1 MGSLLVYVLSALVVV
16 VVVLAIRA
24 KLSGA
29 PKHTSLPPSPP
40 AEPLIG
46 HARLIP
52 RQGQAEFYHEMR
64 KSYGAFCL
72 SSVRGLFRSNLSIRR
87 CDPLQCPGEVDRRP
101 EQRPSRG

>member
-1 MGSLLVYVLSALVVV
+1 MDSLLVYVLNALVVV

-24 KLSGA
+24 KLSRA
-29 PKHTSLPPSPP
+29 PKHTSLPPGPP

-64 KSYGAFCL
+64 KSYGAYCL
-72 SSVRGLFRSNLSIRR
+72 SSVRGSFRSIFIRR
-87 CDPLQCPGEVDRRP
+87 CDPLQCPGEVGRRP